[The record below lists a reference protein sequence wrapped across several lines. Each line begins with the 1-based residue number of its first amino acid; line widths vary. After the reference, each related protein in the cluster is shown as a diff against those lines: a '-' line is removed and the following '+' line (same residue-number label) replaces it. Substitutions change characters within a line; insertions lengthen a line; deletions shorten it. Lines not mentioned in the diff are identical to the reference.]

1 MFQIRSAQPDDS
13 QSVLALYRETAAIP
27 GGLARLEHEIT
38 DTYISNI
45 FKKATIQLVVE
56 WLEEESPKIVGEI
69 HASIP
74 EPVSFSHVLSDL
86 TLAIHPD
93 FQGKGIGK
101 AMFAGFI
108 HLAETEFPQIKRIE
122 LIARSSNLKALDLYR
137 KLGFREE
144 GRLKNRI
151 QNLDSTY
158 EDDVMMALLIDREE
172 D

>member
-1 MFQIRSAQPDDS
+1 MFQIRSAQTSDS
-13 QSVLALYRETAAIP
+13 TALLNLYRETAAIP

-38 DTYISNI
+38 ETYISNI
-45 FKKATIQLVVE
+45 SKKATIQLVVE
-56 WLEEESPKIVGEI
+56 WLEVESPRIVGEI

-93 FQGKGIGK
+93 FQGRGIGK
-101 AMFAGFI
+101 ALFAALI
-108 HLAETEFPQIKRIE
+108 HHAESEFPQIKRIE
-122 LIARSSNLKALDLYR
+122 LVARSSNLKALDLYR

-151 QNLDSTY
+151 QNIDGSY
-158 EDDVMMALLIDREE
+158 EDDVMMALAISRDN